1 MKRIFAIVLAG
12 LTAVSV
18 LSVSLFA
25 GTKPAPQPTGF
36 AMLKSIKS
44 PQELLFPS
52 FPKRYCVPVTLS
64 GKIAD
69 EMKGALDS
77 LKLEPPQY
85 SERFDGNAF
94 NLILANENYSGKTR
108 ELLGGIMNPVELIDI
123 VVSSVLKYR
132 EPQKYAEII
141 NDTKLTQDT
150 ATYKGKR
157 VMVIRLSPKGER
169 FGYLYQDVG
178 AFVHE
183 SWLTMLTITLD
194 ASTKVVYEL
203 STIRYSRTYDAN
215 AERPAADIMNARYM
229 FFYEQQDSVLL
240 PTRLNVFFNN
250 AEVLKIEAS
259 YRKQDKFFVFDK
271 KEICSSL
278 DGVAS
283 CLDVSYGDY
292 RFKGCD
298 SLLSLTKNQDKNY
311 SKNLEKAA
319 ALSEEASE
327 KLRNGQI
334 TESVRVLQK
343 LVDQYGD
350 TPQAVEARRLLS
362 QLPRELH

>member
-1 MKRIFAIVLAG
+1 MM
-12 LTAVSV
+12 VSPV
-18 LSVSLFA
+18 RLFA
-25 GTKPAPQPTGF
+25 GTKPATQDGYTL
-36 AMLKSIKS
+36 LKSIKS

-77 LKLEPPQY
+77 LKLETPKY
-85 SERFDGNAF
+85 TERFDGKAF
-94 NLILANENYSGKTR
+94 NLVLSNETYSGKTR
-108 ELLGGIMNPVELIDI
+108 ELLGGIMNPVELIDL
-123 VVSSVLKYR
+123 VVSSVVKYR
-132 EPQKYAEII
+132 EPQKYGEII
-141 NDTKLTQDT
+141 RDTKIAQDT
-150 ATYKGKR
+150 ATYLGR
-157 VMVIRLSPKGER
+157 SAYIIRLTPKGER

-194 ASTKVVYEL
+194 ATSKVVYEL

-215 AERPAADIMNARYM
+215 ADRPAADILNARYL
-229 FFYEQQDSVLL
+229 FLYEQQDSVLL
-240 PTRLNVFFNN
+240 PKRLNVFFNN
-250 AEVLKIEAS
+250 VEVLKIEAS
-259 YRKQDKFFVFDK
+259 YRKQDKLFVFDK

-278 DGVAS
+278 DGVSS
-283 CLDVSYGDY
+283 CLSESYGDY
-292 RFKGCD
+292 RFRGCD
-298 SLLSLTKNQDKNY
+298 SLMSLSKNPDKNY

-319 ALSEEASE
+319 ALSKEASE
-327 KLRNGQI
+327 KMRNGQI

-343 LVDQYGD
+343 LVEQYGD

-362 QLPRELH
+362 QLPRGLH

>member
-1 MKRIFAIVLAG
+1 MKRLIAL
-12 LTAVSV
+12 
-18 LSVSLFA
+18 VSLACMLGSPLQLFA
-25 GTKPAPQPTGF
+25 RTKSAIPDAYS
-36 AMLKSIKS
+36 MLRSIKS

-52 FPKRYCVPVTLS
+52 FPRRYCVPVTLS

-69 EMKGALDS
+69 EMKAALDS
-77 LKLEPPQY
+77 LKLEPPKY
-85 SERFDGNAF
+85 TERFDGKAF
-94 NLILANENYSGKTR
+94 NLILANESYPGKTR

-123 VVSSVLKYR
+123 VVSSVVKYR
-132 EPQKYAEII
+132 EPQKYTEII
-141 NDTKLTQDT
+141 RDTRITQDT
-150 ATYKGKR
+150 ATYKER
-157 VMVIRLSPKGER
+157 SAFIIRLTPKGER

-183 SWLTMLTITLD
+183 SWLTMLTLTLD
-194 ASTKVVYEL
+194 ATSKVVYEL

-215 AERPAADIMNARYM
+215 AERPAADIMNARYL
-229 FFYEQQDSVLL
+229 FLYEQQDSVLL
-240 PTRLNVFFNN
+240 PKRLNVYFNN

-278 DGVAS
+278 DGVTS
-283 CLDVSYGDY
+283 CLSESYGDY
-292 RFKGCD
+292 QFKGCD
-298 SLLSLTKNQDKNY
+298 TIRSLAKNQDKNY

-319 ALSEEASE
+319 ALSKEAGD
-327 KLRNGQI
+327 KMRNGQI

-343 LVDQYGD
+343 LVEQYGD
-350 TPQAVEARRLLS
+350 TPQAVEARRLLG

>member
-1 MKRIFAIVLAG
+1 MKRLIALTGLACM
-12 LTAVSV
+12 LISP
-18 LSVSLFA
+18 LELFA
-25 GTKPAPQPTGF
+25 GAKSATPAGY
-36 AMLKSIKS
+36 AILRSIKS

-52 FPKRYCVPVTLS
+52 FPRRYCVPVTLS

-69 EMKGALDS
+69 EMKAALDS
-77 LKLEPPQY
+77 LRFESPRY
-85 SERFDGNAF
+85 TERFDGKAF
-94 NLILANENYSGKTR
+94 NLILSNESYSGKTR

-123 VVSSVLKYR
+123 VVSSVVKYR
-132 EPQKYAEII
+132 EPQKYSEII
-141 NDTKLTQDT
+141 RDTKIAQDT
-150 ATYKGKR
+150 TTYLGR
-157 VMVIRLSPKGER
+157 SAYIIRLTPKGER

-183 SWLTMLTITLD
+183 SWLTMLTLTLD
-194 ASTKVVYEL
+194 ATSKVVYEL

-215 AERPAADIMNARYM
+215 AERPAADIMNARYL
-229 FFYEQQDSVLL
+229 FSYEQQDSVLL
-240 PTRLNVFFNN
+240 PKRLNVFFNT

-259 YRKQDKFFVFDK
+259 YRKLDKLFVFDK

-278 DGVAS
+278 DGVSS
-283 CLDVSYGDY
+283 CLSESYGDY
-292 RFKGCD
+292 QFNGCD
-298 SLLSLTKNQDKNY
+298 SIPSPGKSQDKNY

-319 ALSEEASE
+319 ALSKEAGD
-327 KLRNGQI
+327 KMRNGQI

-343 LVDQYGD
+343 LVEQYGD